1 MKTHEKHR
9 LEASQDVNVGIITIS
24 TSKFQQAKSGKDVND
39 LSGEIIKKKVEEAEY
54 RIISQKLID
63 DNISMIRMTLLNLIY
78 EEKVN
83 AIIITGGTGIS
94 SRDITIESVRPLFS
108 KELDGFGEIFRSLSY
123 DAIGSSA
130 HLSRAVAGVIG
141 NCVVYCIPGSPN
153 AVDTALKLILP
164 ELPHAIH
171 MLKS

>member
-94 SRDITIESVRPLFS
+94 SRDITI
-108 KELDGFGEIFRSLSY
+108 
-123 DAIGSSA
+123 
-130 HLSRAVAGVIG
+130 
-141 NCVVYCIPGSPN
+141 
-153 AVDTALKLILP
+153 
-164 ELPHAIH
+164 
-171 MLKS
+171 